1 MFARSL
7 EADHR
12 ELDALYA
19 EAAAALG
26 SGDAAAALDRVDLFW
41 ARLAMHIR
49 AEHLHLFPAI
59 ARGSGTSK
67 VLERL
72 RDDHN
77 IFMNKLADAI
87 KLLREANKDSRS
99 DLSEPQAIV
108 LGIGKMLAEH
118 DRIEEE
124 TVYLETGDLTGAEQ
138 DELSAAIDN
147 ELANLPPR
155 FSGGAK

>member
-19 EAAAALG
+19 EAVEALE
-26 SGDAAAALDRVDLFW
+26 SGDAATALDRVDLFW

-59 ARGSGTSK
+59 ARASSADE
-67 VLERL
+67 VLEKL

-77 IFMNKLADAI
+77 VFMNRLADAI
-87 KLLREANKDSRS
+87 KLLRQASENSQS
-99 DLSEPQAIV
+99 DLSKPQEIV
-108 LGIGKMLAEH
+108 LSIGEMLAEH
-118 DRIEEE
+118 NRVEEG
-124 TVYLETGDLTGAEQ
+124 TVYLETGDLTGTEQ

-147 ELANLPPR
+147 ELSNLPPR
-155 FSGGAK
+155 FSGDAK